1 MVELVR
7 LLDYIR
13 GAQPRNAPR
22 ELRIVLES
30 RQLLAPACVQADI
43 EPAYHLTASVKPRNH
58 RRSPRISTGRAC
70 RPAIPHDRRRLHL
83 VFAEPDLSTDFF
95 MGEPEEEVKPGT
107 ESVSDIAFWCACLR
121 LIPPRCRLRLP
132 ALN

>member
-43 EPAYHLTASVKPRNH
+43 EAAYHLTAGVKPLFGGFGEDGTGDLRFLQL
-58 RRSPRISTGRAC
+58 RS
-70 RPAIPHDRRRLHL
+70 
-83 VFAEPDLSTDFF
+83 
-95 MGEPEEEVKPGT
+95 
-107 ESVSDIAFWCACLR
+107 
-121 LIPPRCRLRLP
+121 
-132 ALN
+132 